1 MDSKNTAYG
10 VLSLVCPCIG
20 IFMLG
25 GIMGILGIVFGALGL
40 RAKQASMRAISGFGL
55 ALGIL
60 EVIVM
65 AMYVA
70 AF

>member
-10 VLSLVCPCIG
+10 VLSLVCPFIG

-55 ALGIL
+55 ALGIV
-60 EVIVM
+60 EVIIM

-70 AF
+70 AV

>member
-1 MDSKNTAYG
+1 MESKNTAYG
-10 VLSLVCPCIG
+10 VLALVCPFIG
-20 IFMLG
+20 VFVLG
-25 GIMGILGIVFGALGL
+25 GLMGILGIVFGALGL
-40 RAKQASMRAISGFGL
+40 QSKQVGIKVISGFGL

-70 AF
+70 MA

>member
-1 MDSKNTAYG
+1 MENKNTAYG
-10 VLSLVCPCIG
+10 VLALVCPFIG

-40 RAKQASMRAISGFGL
+40 RAKQASIRVISGFGL

-60 EVIVM
+60 EVVVM
-65 AMYVA
+65 ALYVA
-70 AF
+70 AA

>member
-10 VLSLVCPCIG
+10 VLALVCPFMG
-20 IFMLG
+20 IFILG

-40 RAKQASMRAISGFGL
+40 QAKQVGIKVISGFGL
-55 ALGIL
+55 ALGII
-60 EVIVM
+60 EVI
-65 AMYVA
+65 AMTIYVA

>member
-10 VLSLVCPCIG
+10 VLALVCPFMG
-20 IFMLG
+20 IFILG
-25 GIMGILGIVFGALGL
+25 GIMGILGIVFGALWL
-40 RAKQASMRAISGFGL
+40 QAKQVGVKVISGFGL
-55 ALGIL
+55 ALGIV

-70 AF
+70 SS